1 MQFRKQE
8 MNTLVA
14 RISVQC
20 KSETDYVSHAVGFD
34 NGRDKWNGMHF
45 YFLSVSMLKMYAIFK
60 SVDHPQVQV
69 MVSENFFFVLFRVLM
84 LFSKFQTL
92 LFCTGVSSALRV
104 AWLKPKT
111 HTFPL
116 VYFFHCKFYL
126 PNARA
131 VNTYTIMQSVKCTQA
146 RNRCLF
152 LHRMKRPRK

>member
-1 MQFRKQE
+1 MHENKAAKENQCASFNRRTVQFQKQE

-14 RISVQC
+14 RISVRC

-92 LFCTGVSSALRV
+92 LFCTWVSSALKI
-104 AWLKPKT
+104 AWVKPKT

-116 VYFFHCKFYL
+116 VYFFIA
-126 PNARA
+126 NSINQMRA
-131 VNTYTIMQSVKCTQA
+131 
-146 RNRCLF
+146 L
-152 LHRMKRPRK
+152 